1 MASTA
6 SPYGFK
12 AVNELGGLPY
22 AGSTRQFPI
31 DPAGY
36 AVNIFNGSLVYVAA
50 TGYLQIAT
58 STGADATTNGFPT
71 GTANTGCV
79 GVFVGCSYVN
89 AQGQVIYAQYYPAS
103 YVAPTGT
110 TVTAYVIDD
119 DRAVFQVQSAGTVTF
134 AALGANTF
142 LNAVQSTSTGSTT
155 TGNSTTAVVIGS
167 SAVATSA
174 AFRIVGFVNMQG
186 FSVVGDAFT
195 DILVKFNPGYHSYSN
210 AVGL

>member
-1 MASTA
+1 MASTS

-22 AGSTRQFPI
+22 AGSTRNIPI
-31 DPAGY
+31 ASGY
-36 AVNIFNGSLVYVAA
+36 ATNIYNGSLVYVQS
-50 TGYLQIAT
+50 TGYLAIAT

-79 GVFVGCSYVN
+79 GVFVGCSYTNPSTKQKVF
-89 AQGQVIYAQYYPAS
+89 AQYWPSGTVAS
-103 YVAPTGT
+103 DAVGI
-110 TVTAYVIDD
+110 VIDD
-119 DRAVFQVQSAGTVTF
+119 DRTVFQVQAAGSMTI
-134 AALGANTF
+134 ADLGANVY

-155 TGNSTTAVVIGS
+155 SGNSNTAVNAT
-167 SAVATSA
+167 AVTTTA
-174 AFRIVGFVNMQG
+174 AFRVVGFVDMVG
-186 FSVVGDAFT
+186 FSQVGDAYT